1 MQLCLSKKG
10 TKHNFV
16 IWIFGAG
23 GDVRI
28 APYGKEEWLGVI
40 ERWEND
46 GKEVPEL
53 KSLLSHYYQF
63 LTLYS
68 V

>member
-1 MQLCLSKKG
+1 MKKRSG
-10 TKHNFV
+10 WVQVKD
-16 IWIFGAG
+16 G
-23 GDVRI
+23 
-28 APYGKEEWLGVI
+28 
-40 ERWEND
+40 END

-68 V
+68 I